1 MQESLITQEYNP
13 EEILNYVN
21 ANRGMLCER
30 IESFQQQLS
39 SYEEAMV
46 HKCGTA
52 QSEEMKATYPLKQT
66 LEGGL
71 YTREIFMPKGHIIVS
86 MIHRQQHPSFLLKG
100 KVSYLT
106 DSGELVTVEAPL
118 HKVGKEV
125 YGLRSSMMGDRFQVV
140 DPDNY
145 APDLFYVCA
154 MRGFDPCDPVDY
166 IVLGQRLDGQRTS
179 YLVENP
185 STHFYRNGGGQG
197 LDYVE

>member
-1 MQESLITQEYNP
+1 MIVKV
-13 EEILNYVN
+13 IH
-21 ANRGMLCER
+21 
-30 IESFQQQLS
+30 S
-39 SYEEAMV
+39 SYGHETARTLVASIKVDHTTNHQEA
-46 HKCGTA
+46 
-52 QSEEMKATYPLKQT
+52 
-66 LEGGL
+66 LEFAYDRTQNVFDSWSMPDVIGEYDTHQDGGD
-71 YTREIFMPKGHIIVS
+71 M
-86 MIHRQQHPSFLLKG
+86 
-100 KVSYLT
+100 
-106 DSGELVTVEAPL
+106 VTVEAPL

-145 APDLFYVCA
+145 DPDLFYVCA

-166 IVLGQRLDGQRTS
+166 RVLGQRLDGQRTS